1 MCRILSGGV
10 GAIVVHVDSIIGMC
24 TTCSRILSG
33 DVGDVGVMVVI
44 IIAAHGSK
52 NRLVYAMI
60 RNNPSSLEG
69 DADRVGPEHSR

>member
-1 MCRILSGGV
+1 MCRILIGDV

-24 TTCSRILSG
+24 TSRILSG

-44 IIAAHGSK
+44 VIAAHGSK